1 MTTNRATT
9 GIGLVLSEPTL
20 GVSTENHL
28 PHPSHCFARFQGF
41 APLNRWT
48 DGQSTPVFLIPHLG
62 DVLFS
67 QDGDGDSSC
76 NHAMARCAP
85 GHFSF
90 HPDDLDGREMVTT
103 VRTAT
108 DGELNVEFKATI
120 HMEMSAFQQLAEKK
134 FKGVYWLT
142 DDPHIEREQER
153 QAKYLKDKE
162 ESLERITRLEER
174 IKDGKAR
181 RLYDVVV
188 LKVDHLNC
196 EQMAKKLVMAMPWMN
211 QKEASELAWRIHENG
226 EATVFTTTD
235 EKMKGI
241 VGGLLLSSIKRLKS
255 TNSRIEAVEEN

>member
-1 MTTNRATT
+1 
-9 GIGLVLSEPTL
+9 
-20 GVSTENHL
+20 
-28 PHPSHCFARFQGF
+28 
-41 APLNRWT
+41 
-48 DGQSTPVFLIPHLG
+48 
-62 DVLFS
+62 
-67 QDGDGDSSC
+67 
-76 NHAMARCAP
+76 MARLTP

-90 HPDDLDGREMVTT
+90 HPEDLDGREMVTT

-120 HMEMSAFQQLAEKK
+120 HMEMKAFQELAEKK

-142 DDPHIEREQER
+142 QEPSNQENLET

-162 ESLERITRLEER
+162 ERLGRIASLEER
-174 IKDGKAR
+174 IKDGKSR

-188 LKVDHLNC
+188 PKVDHLNC
-196 EQMAKKLVMAMPWMN
+196 EQMAKKLVLAMPWMN

-241 VGGLLLSSIKRLKS
+241 VGGLLLSSIKQLKS
-255 TNSRIEAVEEN
+255 TGGRIENVEEN